1 MDSCRRLSGKA
12 AAIPPDGLRTEISR
26 RPTGKPGTGDPHCN
40 QEAQTRVRRWI
51 RIASRLYPSRWRRRY
66 GAEFDALLE
75 DTRPTLKNALDV
87 AWGAL
92 EMHMKMLTF
101 SKLAVLCGVSGAIL
115 AAVMAVRMPG
125 KYVSEAVIRVSGDA
139 QSVRLFRDRV
149 LPRALTPK
157 HDISITNPNSRA
169 GRPNEFD
176 FTVRY
181 SDRDAAQA
189 EITGH
194 QIVSRIVKASLL
206 EGIKASART
215 QVRLLSPLKLTD
227 TVVRPNRPLVTAL
240 GFGAG
245 LALASLLAAA
255 KQLLRRVRP
264 AGSY

>member
-1 MDSCRRLSGKA
+1 M
-12 AAIPPDGLRTEISR
+12 
-26 RPTGKPGTGDPHCN
+26 
-40 QEAQTRVRRWI
+40 RRWI

-87 AWGAL
+87 AWVAL
-92 EMHMKMLTF
+92 EMHMNMLTF
-101 SKLAVLCGVSGAIL
+101 SKLAVLCGVTGAIL
-115 AAVMAVRMPG
+115 AAVMAVRMPD
-125 KYVSEAVIRVSGDA
+125 KYVSEAVIRVSGDG
-139 QSVRLFRDRV
+139 QSLRFFHDRV
-149 LPRALTPK
+149 LPRALGPK
-157 HDISITNPNSRA
+157 PDFSITNPYSGA

-194 QIVSRIVKASLL
+194 QIVSRIVKANLL

-215 QVRLLSPLKLTD
+215 QVRLLRPPSLAASLD
-227 TVVRPNRPLVTAL
+227 RPNRPLITVL
-240 GFGAG
+240 GFCAG
-245 LALASLLAAA
+245 LVLASLLAAA
-255 KQLLRRVRP
+255 KRLLRRVRP